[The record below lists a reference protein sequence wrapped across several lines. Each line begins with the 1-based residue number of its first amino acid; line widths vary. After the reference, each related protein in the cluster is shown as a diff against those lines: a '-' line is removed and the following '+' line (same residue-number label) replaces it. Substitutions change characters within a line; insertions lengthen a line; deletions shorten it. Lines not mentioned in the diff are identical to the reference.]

1 MPVEEYKPVLK
12 GICEYELDCISE
24 LCKIQ
29 QAALESRFLS
39 LYNVDSV
46 NKSYI
51 NSECS
56 VSDDHYSQHVCYQ
69 IIILIDAKAESPP
82 TINHEWQ
89 SVCT

>member
-29 QAALESRFLS
+29 QTALELRFLS
-39 LYNVDSV
+39 LYNVD
-46 NKSYI
+46 SYI

-56 VSDDHYSQHVCYQ
+56 VSDDHYSQHEYYQ
-69 IIILIDAKAESPP
+69 IIILIDAKAECPP
-82 TINHEWQ
+82 TINHE
-89 SVCT
+89 